1 MEVREDN
8 FFVLGKHKPP
18 STQERHE
25 QIRGSITLEERAP
38 VPVVEQVSVSPVV
51 ESQLQSQGGV
61 GCRGTKRSMKEH
73 IGKIGPLG
81 RGTQVL

>member
-25 QIRGSITLEERAP
+25 QIRGSIILEERAP
-38 VPVVEQVSVSPVV
+38 VPVVEQVSVPPVV
-51 ESQLQSQGGV
+51 ESQLQSHRGV
-61 GCRGTKRSMKEH
+61 GSRGPKRSTREH
-73 IGKIGPLG
+73 VGKIGSLR